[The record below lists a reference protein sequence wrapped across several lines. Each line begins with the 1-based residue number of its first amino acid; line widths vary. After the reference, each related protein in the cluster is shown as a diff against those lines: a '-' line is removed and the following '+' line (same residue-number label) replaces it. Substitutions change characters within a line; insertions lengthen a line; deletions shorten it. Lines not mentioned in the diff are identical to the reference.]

1 LISRF
6 SAQTQIFLC
15 PIGVRRP
22 TPVQAATRL
31 RYPVAVISA
40 LVQWR
45 QAGLLAG
52 LLAGMLAVAWPSP
65 SDAQNRQ
72 RKPAPRQN
80 PSTAAPASPTGP
92 APGTTRETPLMQC
105 PSVLGNGTKSQR
117 LFCDVLI
124 GSYPAGGLRITIP
137 PHEGKATL
145 FFTIHNRQTVP
156 AGVGPAGVAPAGAA
170 PAVAASAAA
179 ATGDAAKKDTPAAA
193 PAYARYTAT
202 LRVLAPNGSEVQKAV
217 VQSEYRSLADLV
229 ERIAGGAGPGGVKAV
244 APTGSEPIV
253 VDIPPGLTEV
263 SLVGEKLVIE
273 RLDGSESVT
282 TAGRPIAVVSQVFVE
297 YQPVVS
303 GTSAGKRRS

>member
-1 LISRF
+1 M
-6 SAQTQIFLC
+6 
-15 PIGVRRP
+15 V
-22 TPVQAATRL
+22 
-31 RYPVAVISA
+31 
-40 LVQWR
+40 
-45 QAGLLAG
+45 
-52 LLAGMLAVAWPSP
+52 
-65 SDAQNRQ
+65 
-72 RKPAPRQN
+72 
-80 PSTAAPASPTGP
+80 
-92 APGTTRETPLMQC
+92 RETPLMQC

-124 GSYPAGGLRITIP
+124 GSYPQGGLRITIP

-156 AGVGPAGVAPAGAA
+156 AGT
-170 PAVAASAAA
+170 ASAA
-179 ATGDAAKKDTPAAA
+179 DAAKKETA

-217 VQSEYRSLADLV
+217 VQSEYRSPADLV

-244 APTGSEPIV
+244 APTGSESIV
-253 VDIPPGLTEV
+253 VDIPAGLTEV

-273 RLDGSESVT
+273 RLDGQETVT

>member
-1 LISRF
+1 
-6 SAQTQIFLC
+6 
-15 PIGVRRP
+15 
-22 TPVQAATRL
+22 L
-31 RYPVAVISA
+31 RYPVAVIFA
-40 LVQWR
+40 LAHRR
-45 QAGLLAG
+45 QARGRRPGLIAGVLAG
-52 LLAGMLAVAWPSP
+52 VLLVAWPSP
-65 SDAQNRQ
+65 TDAQNRQ
-72 RKPAPRQN
+72 RRPATRQN
-80 PSTAAPASPTGP
+80 PSTAPAKPATPTNPAGP
-92 APGTTRETPLMQC
+92 APGMTRETPLMQC

-156 AGVGPAGVAPAGAA
+156 PGVAVAGT
-170 PAVAASAAA
+170 AAA
-179 ATGDAAKKDTPAAA
+179 AGTADAAKKEAA
-193 PAYARYTAT
+193 PAFARYTAT

-217 VQSEYRSLADLV
+217 VQSEYRSTADLV

-253 VDIPPGLTEV
+253 VDIPAGLTEV